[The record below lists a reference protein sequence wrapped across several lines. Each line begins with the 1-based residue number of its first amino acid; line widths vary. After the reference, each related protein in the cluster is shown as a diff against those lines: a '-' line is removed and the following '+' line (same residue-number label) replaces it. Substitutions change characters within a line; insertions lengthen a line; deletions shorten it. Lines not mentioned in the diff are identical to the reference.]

1 MSEPTGALP
10 LDPGLRRN
18 EGPGDGSGEPQV
30 RRHLLVTNDFPPK
43 VGGIQNYLWELWR
56 RLPADRF
63 CVLTRPHPQAA
74 AFDAGED
81 YPIVRSAVPFL
92 LPVPKVL
99 AEIRGLLDSTGAE
112 LVVFDPAVPVG
123 ALGPRLD
130 VPYGVVLHGAEVT
143 VPARLPVAATV
154 LRRTLA
160 GADVVISA
168 SRYASSEARRL
179 CPDMAPDHYVPPGVD
194 VDRFVPLSGERR
206 QAARRRLGVGDGEV
220 LILSV
225 SRLVPRKGM
234 DRLIEAVGR
243 LAPGR
248 PGIRLFI
255 AGAGRDGGRLARLV
269 RRTGAPARL
278 LGRVAEGE
286 LADLYGTADLFAM
299 LCRRRWFGLEQEGF
313 GIVFLEAAAA
323 GVAQVAGDS
332 GGAAEAVSDGTTG
345 LVVADPDEPEAVA
358 GALAALL
365 DDPERRSRLGADA
378 RRRAEEQFSYDH
390 LARRLAAVLL

>member
-1 MSEPTGALP
+1 MRGDTSERP
-10 LDPGLRRN
+10 
-18 EGPGDGSGEPQV
+18 V

-63 CVLTRPHPQAA
+63 CVLTRPHPEAA

-81 YPIVRSAVPFL
+81 YPIVRSAAPFL
-92 LPVPKVL
+92 LPTPKVL
-99 AEIRGLLDSTGAE
+99 AEIRGLLAPVGAE

-143 VPARLPVAATV
+143 VPARLPITATV

-160 GADVVISA
+160 GAEVVISA
-168 SRYASSEARRL
+168 SRYAAAEARRL
-179 CPDMAPDHYVPPGVD
+179 CPAMATENYVPPGVD
-194 VDRFVPLSGERR
+194 VERFVPLDSSRR
-206 QAARRRLGVGDGEV
+206 RAARRRVGVEDDEILV
-220 LILSV
+220 LSV

-234 DRLIEAVGR
+234 DRLIEAVAR

-248 PGIRLFI
+248 PRLRLCI
-255 AGAGRDGGRLARLV
+255 AGVGRDSRRLEALV

-278 LGRVAEGE
+278 LGRIAEGE
-286 LADLYGTADLFAM
+286 LADLYGAADLFAM
-299 LCRRRWFGLEQEGF
+299 LCRKRWFGLEQEGF

-332 GGAAEAVSDGTTG
+332 GGAAEAVAHGAGG
-345 LVVADPDEPEAVA
+345 LVVENPDDAAAVA
-358 GALAALL
+358 DALAVLV
-365 DDPERRSRLGADA
+365 DDPERRRRLGSGA
-378 RRRAEEQFSYDH
+378 RRRAEEQFSYD
-390 LARRLAAVLL
+390 RLAGDLCRALS

>member
-1 MSEPTGALP
+1 MSELP
-10 LDPGLRRN
+10 LERG
-18 EGPGDGSGEPQV
+18 GTAEPPV

-63 CVLTRPHPQAA
+63 SVLTRPHPEAA
-74 AFDAGED
+74 EFDAGEE

-92 LPVPKVL
+92 LPVPRVL
-99 AEIRGLLDSTGAE
+99 AEIRGLLVSTGAE

-143 VPARLPVAATV
+143 VPARMPGVAAL

-160 GADVVISA
+160 GAEVVVSA
-168 SRYASSEARRL
+168 SGYAAAEAHRL
-179 CPDMAPDHYVPPGVD
+179 CPAMVPDDYVPPGVD
-194 VDRFVPLSGERR
+194 TGRFVPLDAERR
-206 QAARRRLGVGDGEV
+206 GQARRRLGVAPDETLV
-220 LILSV
+220 LSV

-234 DRLIEAVGR
+234 DRLIEAVAR

-248 PGIRLFI
+248 PDLRLLI
-255 AGAGRDGGRLARLV
+255 AGAGRDAGRLEALV

-278 LGRVAEGE
+278 LGRVAEDA
-286 LADLYGTADLFAM
+286 LADLYGASDLFAM
-299 LCRRRWFGLEQEGF
+299 LCRKRWFGLEQEGF

-323 GVAQVAGDS
+323 GVAQIAGDS
-332 GGAAEAVSDGTTG
+332 GGAAEAVEHGAGG
-345 LVVADPDEPEAVA
+345 LVVEKPDDVEAVA
-358 GALAALL
+358 DALAALL
-365 DDPERRSRLGADA
+365 DDPERRRRLGAEA
-378 RRRAEEQFSYDH
+378 RRRVEE
-390 LARRLAAVLL
+390 ALLL

>member
-1 MSEPTGALP
+1 MSERS
-10 LDPGLRRN
+10 PGL
-18 EGPGDGSGEPQV
+18 DALGEPRV

-56 RLPADRF
+56 RLPPDRF
-63 CVLTRPHPQAA
+63 CVLTRPHPEAA
-74 AFDAGED
+74 AFDAGEG
-81 YPIVRSAVPFL
+81 YPIVRSAMPFL

-99 AEIRGLLDSTGAE
+99 AEIRGLLASVGAE

-143 VPARLPVAATV
+143 VPARLPGVAAV

-160 GADVVISA
+160 GAEVVISA
-168 SRYASSEARRL
+168 SDYAAAEARRL
-179 CPDMAPDHYVPPGVD
+179 CPAMVPDDYVPPGVD
-194 VDRFVPLSGERR
+194 TGRFVPLDPELRR
-206 QAARRRLGVGDGEV
+206 EARHRLGVSDDETLV
-220 LILSV
+220 LSV

-234 DRLIEAVGR
+234 DRLIEAVAR

-248 PGIRLFI
+248 PDLRLLI
-255 AGAGRDGGRLARLV
+255 AGAGRDMRALESLV

-278 LGRVAEGE
+278 LGRVPEDA
-286 LADLYGTADLFAM
+286 LTDLYGASDLFAM
-299 LCRRRWFGLEQEGF
+299 LCRKRWLGLEQEGF

-332 GGAAEAVSDGTTG
+332 GGAAEAVEHGAGG
-345 LVVADPDEPEAVA
+345 LVVENPDDVGAVA
-358 GALAALL
+358 DALATLL
-365 DDPERRSRLGADA
+365 DDPDRRGRMGRRA
-378 RRRAEEQFSYDH
+378 RQRAEEHFSYDH
-390 LARRLAAVLL
+390 LARRLRHVLS